1 MPILCV
7 KCNQSYLREARE
19 SHENDDCPE
28 GNIQCVECSIE
39 VKRSEYV
46 SHNCLKTMANIIKN
60 QKERIDQLEAM
71 NFVFEDRFTQMQQ
84 RYEDTIF
91 KVSSQLQEG
100 FMELKQENEYLNSQL
115 EQSRLQ
121 LSEF

>member
-1 MPILCV
+1 
-7 KCNQSYLREARE
+7 
-19 SHENDDCPE
+19 
-28 GNIQCVECSIE
+28 
-39 VKRSEYV
+39 
-46 SHNCLKTMANIIKN
+46 MANIIKN

-100 FMELKQENEYLNSQL
+100 FMELKQENEYLHSQL